1 MNEIERRPGRV
12 EVSNPSG
19 MNSKP
24 DLRRNGRWV
33 TLRERPRLV
42 ALGWTGLAL
51 RTR

>member
-1 MNEIERRPGRV
+1 MNEIEHRANHV
-12 EVSNPSG
+12 KISNS
-19 MNSKP
+19 NRASSKP

-33 TLRERPRLV
+33 TFRERPRLV